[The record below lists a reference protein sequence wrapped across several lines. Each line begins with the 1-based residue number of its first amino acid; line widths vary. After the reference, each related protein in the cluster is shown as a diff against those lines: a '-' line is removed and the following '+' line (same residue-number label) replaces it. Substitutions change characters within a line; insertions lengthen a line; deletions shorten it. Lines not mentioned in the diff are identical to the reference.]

1 MPLLKPRPSAR
12 HANSSSSSIFSFR
25 SSSSRNTIAKPRPST
40 IWNATPSVAQ
50 LCVVCKVSTAR
61 ADSVFCGATCMNRAQ
76 NFGPHLAALDS
87 THPMYT
93 TITQLFS
100 KGWSHDTPVPV
111 IEKIYAVVAP
121 ENRHNAYRAYRN
133 RIELKRKY
141 IPKGSKP
148 GNEQWRWHGTFC
160 GCSITTYTSTGSI
173 CSERSCSLCGI
184 IRNSYDISWSGQKW
198 GRYGRGIYTTCTSSK
213 AADYARTPP
222 TNPLKALILNDVVI
236 GKGAEIAG
244 DMPNMTE
251 PPSGYDSVL
260 AVPSKRLHRGGAPRG
275 LNYDETVVY
284 NNSAIRPMYIILY
297 LPLPA

>member
-100 KGWSHDTPVPV
+100 KGWSHDTPIPV

-121 ENRHNAYRAYRN
+121 ENRHNAYRAYRHVLLHVS
-133 RIELKRKY
+133 RHR
-141 IPKGSKP
+141 
-148 GNEQWRWHGTFC
+148 
-160 GCSITTYTSTGSI
+160 SI